1 MGRQNLFLINM
12 SASDDT
18 IRFTQSEIVL
28 SQNAKLYNKKEIMSI
43 IEEYSCVSYDVT
55 EVTGSQL

>member
-1 MGRQNLFLINM
+1 M

-28 SQNAKLYNKKEIMSI
+28 CQNAKLYNRKEIMSI

-55 EVTGSQL
+55 EVTGGQL